1 MNPQVWYRGAILALV
16 FVGVCH
22 WPVLV
27 RALSEACQSL
37 AAVYA
42 RNPEYLDAKELVALQ
57 RCLAL
62 EVKEKSQSADPPPPR
77 DRGAWPPPA
86 PWTPTP
92 ESWPSPNPW

>member
-1 MNPQVWYRGAILALV
+1 MNPRVWYRGAILALV

-22 WPVLV
+22 WPVPAQ
-27 RALSEACQSL
+27 ALSEACQSL

-77 DRGAWPPPA
+77 DRGPWPPPA